1 MTGNYGHFLRLVT
14 KCVNTSLR
22 VLNKPKNL
30 WKRPYAQNA
39 FDLSKKKIIQIKKQH
54 GLTWLWP
61 HMLHS
66 WLEQLMSTE

>member
-39 FDLSKKKIIQIKKQH
+39 FDLSKKKNNTNKKTAWSYLAVASH
-54 GLTWLWP
+54 AAFLVRAADVN
-61 HMLHS
+61 
-66 WLEQLMSTE
+66 